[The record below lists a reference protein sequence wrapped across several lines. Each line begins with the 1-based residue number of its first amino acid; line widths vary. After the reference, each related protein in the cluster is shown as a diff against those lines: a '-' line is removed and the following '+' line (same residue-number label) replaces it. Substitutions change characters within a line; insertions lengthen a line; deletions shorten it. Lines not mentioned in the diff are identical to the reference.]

1 MLTEAQGASLESQ
14 LLIGSQ
20 VVGQPP
26 TQALGCVPGSVSLT
40 LD

>member
-1 MLTEAQGASLESQ
+1 MLMEAQGASLESQ
-14 LLIGSQ
+14 LLIGSR

-26 TQALGCVPGSVSLT
+26 TQAPGCVPGAVSLT